1 MKLTVQMKVGPK
13 TIVTV
18 EGENLKEI
26 HQCLAEAAEV
36 YAEPSC
42 GLCQSAE
49 IVPNFR
55 QVGDDKY
62 YELKCRKCG
71 GRLAL
76 GQPKK
81 GNGLYPK
88 RKVDPKTGMPTK
100 TTDPRGVFDGEHF
113 GWHKFDPNAVA
124 AD

>member
-1 MKLTVQMKVGPK
+1 MKLTVHMKVTPK
-13 TIVTV
+13 TIIMV
-18 EGENLKEI
+18 EGENLKEV
-26 HQCLAEAAEV
+26 HQVLSEAAEV
-36 YAEPSC
+36 YAESKCGSC
-42 GLCQSAE
+42 GSGD

-62 YELKCRKCG
+62 YELKCRACG
-71 GRLAL
+71 CRLAL

-88 RKVDPKTGMPTK
+88 RKVDPKTKMPTK
-100 TTDPRGVFDGEHF
+100 TTDPKGVFDTERL
-113 GWHKFDPNAVA
+113 GWHKFDPNAQP